1 MLDDQK
7 KIKLLEANK
16 PPCLDTLRGR
26 ATQLN
31 SEQQTAIMEF
41 DAVPEFCH
49 SEAQIVQGGF
59 ITGMLDTCMAHLL
72 IALLDF
78 KFNPVSL
85 DINVSFLA
93 PAHPGTLVAEARILR
108 IGKSIA
114 YLTSTL
120 TQDNHLVA
128 TSTSTIKLI
137 PSAKKPL

>member
-7 KIKLLEANK
+7 KIKLLEVNK

-31 SEQQTAIMEF
+31 SEKQTAIMEF

-59 ITGMLDTCMAHLL
+59 ITGMMDTCMAHLL

-78 KFNPVSL
+78 KFIWRFYWIS
-85 DINVSFLA
+85 
-93 PAHPGTLVAEARILR
+93 E
-108 IGKSIA
+108 
-114 YLTSTL
+114 L
-120 TQDNHLVA
+120 TQNVNVYSNFSKFSNFYNFEK
-128 TSTSTIKLI
+128 TSV
-137 PSAKKPL
+137 PS